1 VGSIREQ
8 VSSLTV
14 EELTAAQLAQVGGKV
29 FMSANAVSDQGTM
42 NALTEVWRS
51 VHAPTYGVPMPGSGK
66 TVNGS
71 GATMLDPATNETAYV
86 NGMSLH
92 NASATDAATF
102 TIYLQNAMFATGAIP
117 PQSAVVVVGFGA
129 EATVPFYMANGQ
141 ALTVNFSGA
150 GAADASWIVSYSL
163 AVQA

>member
-1 VGSIREQ
+1 MGSIREQ

-29 FMSANAVSDQGTM
+29 FMSANAVNDQGTM
-42 NALTEVWRS
+42 NALTQVWRS

-71 GATMLDPATNETAYV
+71 GATMLDPLTNETAYV

-102 TIYLQNAMFATGAIP
+102 TIYLQNAMFATGSIP
-117 PQSAVVVVGFGA
+117 PQSAVVVIGFGA
-129 EATVPFYMANGQ
+129 EAKEG
-141 ALTVNFSGA
+141 GA
-150 GAADASWIVSYSL
+150 GKPLLNGLEGEDRLASSTTAADEEDGTL
-163 AVQA
+163 R